1 MYAGP
6 AFKIEPNTS
15 LRPVTSKL
23 SSILTPAMFLLIAA
37 APSMQAQQAVPAPT
51 PPQTQTPVNTP
62 TVPKPAPTF
71 YRNLVVIDPAHGG
84 RDTGAQISGTTA
96 EKEVTLAIAQKLR
109 PALVAQ
115 GFTVVTTRDSD
126 PSDELATDVRAGM
139 ANHNRPLA
147 CVLLHATGSGTGVHV
162 VYSSLPGTKEKSSG
176 RALPWNRAQE
186 PIVAMS
192 IRLANEIGLALQND
206 HIPVLLLQT
215 SVPPIDNLISPAVA
229 VEISPLQE
237 GSGKATPVTD
247 GAYQQRVVN
256 AIAGAIA
263 SFRTH
268 NAPPPTQSTPGR
280 VGVSQ

>member
-1 MYAGP
+1 M
-6 AFKIEPNTS
+6 
-15 LRPVTSKL
+15 TSKL
-23 SSILTPAMFLLIAA
+23 SSILTPAMLLLIAA

-62 TVPKPAPTF
+62 TVPKPAPAF
-71 YRNLVVIDPAHGG
+71 YRNLVVVDPAHGG
-84 RDTGAQISGTTA
+84 RDAGAQISGTTA

-126 PSDELATDVRAGM
+126 PPDELTTDVRAGM

-162 VYSSLPGTKEKSSG
+162 VYSSLPGTKEKSSA

-186 PIVAMS
+186 PMLAMS
-192 IRLANEIGLALQND
+192 IRLANEVGLALEND

-229 VEISPLQE
+229 VEISPLQG

-268 NAPPPTQSTPGR
+268 NAPPPTQSTPGH